1 MSMLLILGDWQYR
14 PQDGHDTHPLM
25 SLVQASDAARLSGL
39 TPHQLREWCGRREV
53 VEADVPAAGR
63 GHLAL
68 FSWQTILAL
77 RVLNE
82 IHQRYGV
89 EVIAWRGAIA
99 ELQALLRGRS
109 FPSLW
114 GAIALFPSARE
125 ALLKMDGEGIA
136 KGSFLSVSLSA
147 HLEVL
152 ASPQDFRV
160 ETQLPLF
167 PALAIQ
173 R

>member
-1 MSMLLILGDWQYR
+1 
-14 PQDGHDTHPLM
+14 M

-39 TPHQLREWCGRREV
+39 TPHQLREWCGRRNLV
-53 VEADVPAAGR
+53 SADVPPAGR

-82 IHQRYGV
+82 IQQRYGV
-89 EVIAWRGAIA
+89 EVGGWRLAIG
-99 ELQALLRGRS
+99 ELQAVLKRRS

-114 GAIALFPSARE
+114 GAVAVFPSAQE
-125 ALLKMDGEGIA
+125 AILRLDGEAIA
-136 KGSFLSVSLSA
+136 QGSFLSVGLNA
-147 HLEVL
+147 HLEAL
-152 ASPQDFRV
+152 ASPQHLRV
-160 ETQLPLF
+160 DAQLPLF

>member
-1 MSMLLILGDWQYR
+1 
-14 PQDGHDTHPLM
+14 M

-53 VEADVPAAGR
+53 VTADVPPAGR
-63 GHLAL
+63 GRLAL

-82 IHQRYGV
+82 IHQRFGV
-89 EVIAWRGAIA
+89 EVIAWRDAIR
-99 ELQALLRGRS
+99 ELQAVLKGRS

-114 GAIALFPSARE
+114 GEVAVFPSARE
-125 ALLKMDGEGIA
+125 ALLKVEGERNA
-136 KGSFLSVSLSA
+136 QGSFLSVSLNP

-152 ASPQDFRV
+152 ASPADFEV
-160 ETQLPLF
+160 DTQLPLF
-167 PALAIQ
+167 PAVAVL

>member
-1 MSMLLILGDWQYR
+1 
-14 PQDGHDTHPLM
+14 M

-39 TPHQLREWCGRREV
+39 TLHQLREWCGRREILT
-53 VEADVPAAGR
+53 ADVPAAGR

-82 IHQRYGV
+82 IHERYGV
-89 EVIAWRGAIA
+89 EVIAWRGAIR
-99 ELQALLRGRS
+99 ELQGLLKRRS

-114 GAIALFPSARE
+114 GAVAVFPNATN
-125 ALLKMDGEGIA
+125 AMLKMDGEGIT
-136 KGSFLSVSLSA
+136 KGSFLSVSLNA

-152 ASPQDFRV
+152 ASPQDFKT

-167 PALAIQ
+167 PAVAVQ